1 LNTCYFIGKTDIA
14 IRKPT
19 KPTRR
24 IESVSVSFD
33 LMPKIAFKKF
43 KELVNFDNLLKMKE
57 FFSRQVGP
65 KVFLAWKEK

>member
-1 LNTCYFIGKTDIA
+1 LENQ
-14 IRKPT
+14 T
-19 KPTRR
+19 KINETRR

-57 FFSRQVGP
+57 FFFPTSWPESVLGLEG
-65 KVFLAWKEK
+65 KIITKSLALSS

>member
-1 LNTCYFIGKTDIA
+1 LQYENQ
-14 IRKPT
+14 RNQPE
-19 KPTRR
+19 
-24 IESVSVSFD
+24 ESVSVSFD

-65 KVFLAWKEK
+65 KVFFGLEGKIITKSLALSS